1 MYTVA
6 WRQATREYHLTSCTE
21 LLQTTPSPICTK
33 IAPHICTC
41 MSNITYTSHVFTWA
55 AHMYPS
61 PDFIKPNLCA
71 LLWAQKFLLSESQGD
86 HYYKLPRF
94 SNTCIKFDSSNM
106 KDYLPLKSIW
116 YNFGCPKQSSH
127 LLFNVMFFLRKAL
140 LISPIPATSRGCGGS
155 FSDTFQRHV
164 LYTIVLLKSA
174 YEISWVLFVNKACDS
189 CQIIVR
195 CKAKTTRSQPRIGN
209 IGRMIW
215 PLATIL
221 WTTPDPAH
229 TQRKNIHPKLF

>member
-1 MYTVA
+1 M
-6 WRQATREYHLTSCTE
+6 
-21 LLQTTPSPICTK
+21 
-33 IAPHICTC
+33 
-41 MSNITYTSHVFTWA
+41 
-55 AHMYPS
+55 
-61 PDFIKPNLCA
+61 LC
-71 LLWAQKFLLSESQGD
+71 
-86 HYYKLPRF
+86 
-94 SNTCIKFDSSNM
+94 
-106 KDYLPLKSIW
+106 
-116 YNFGCPKQSSH
+116 
-127 LLFNVMFFLRKAL
+127 FFLRKAL

-229 TQRKNIHPKLF
+229 TQRKNIHKVILKKRQLCPLCHARRCAGYAPLASTP